1 MSHHNGAP
9 RTPDRNASASAARTR
24 LAPVPSPVAPAAPP
38 LDGDDLD
45 RVFDRLAELLQE
57 AAPSVRGVSL
67 LPPSSSPRLELATV
81 RPVAPPPL
89 PLPLPP
95 VKKAPRPGTQ
105 NKILEPAVS
114 RAFIAGL
121 DLAEPPRSASNDVH
135 QRVTLRAPRL
145 PPEPRP
151 WPASRTIRLAPPPL
165 PTITSRPAR
174 PGPPP
179 LPTDVVVQ
187 EVARPS
193 GAGAERR
200 SGHGVQS
207 TRPAAIVLYDGPP
220 RSRSIRAPEI
230 EVRAWSSGPGAER
243 RVVSRGT
250 RRTLFTALLAVA
262 ALGAAGFLAFH
273 SDAPRPEQSAAIG
286 APAEQAAATPPRPTQ
301 VVVAALPVIA
311 PPADPIV
318 LAPVAALPSAA
329 AAPAPI
335 AAAQPSATAL
345 AQIKPEAT
353 ARPRA
358 ADAPAH
364 SARPAEPAARKA
376 PAPTPPAPPV
386 APPAAVTAA
395 SPSGRIL

>member
-9 RTPDRNASASAARTR
+9 RTPDRNASASATRTR
-24 LAPVPSPVAPAAPP
+24 LATVPSPVASAAPP

-57 AAPSVRGVSL
+57 AAPSVRGASL
-67 LPPSSSPRLELATV
+67 VPLSGSPRLELATV
-81 RPVAPPPL
+81 RPAAPPL
-89 PLPLPP
+89 PPA
-95 VKKAPRPGTQ
+95 KKPPRPGTQ
-105 NKILEPAVS
+105 NKILEPVVN

-135 QRVTLRAPRL
+135 HRVTLRAPRL

-179 LPTDVVVQ
+179 LPTLVAEQ
-187 EVARPS
+187 ESARQS
-193 GAGAERR
+193 GAPAERR
-200 SGHGVQS
+200 SGHGTSS
-207 TRPAAIVLYDGPP
+207 TRPGAIVLYDGPP

-243 RVVSRGT
+243 RAASRGA

-262 ALGAAGFLAFH
+262 ALGAAAFLAFH
-273 SDAPRPEQSAAIG
+273 SGAPRAEQSAAIG
-286 APAEQAAATPPRPTQ
+286 APAQQAPATPPRPTQ
-301 VVVAALPVIA
+301 VVLTPPPAIA
-311 PPADPIV
+311 PPVDPIV
-318 LAPVAALPSAA
+318 LATVAAQPSAA
-329 AAPAPI
+329 PASTTS
-335 AAAQPSATAL
+335 AGAQPSATAL
-345 AQIKPEAT
+345 AQIKSEAT
-353 ARPRA
+353 ARPHA
-358 ADAPAH
+358 ADARAH
-364 SARPAEPAARKA
+364 SAHPAEPAARKP